1 MSGAAMTPLQELAH
15 LLRPAGGGIH
25 VVSTGKAEQQALQ
38 RRLYGAGSEADI
50 RERWLE
56 TLAAIPVARTV
67 VLAIPSD
74 VGAGFVRGANLA
86 PGRLREALLD
96 DAPDFPQQL
105 RRNGVLDIGDVFVCP
120 QLLHDDMLS
129 EAQLAASRRALYPDL
144 PGNSLPVSPLSMAER
159 ALDLVFQL
167 NPGVRV
173 LMLGGDHSCAL
184 AVARALAKRGGEAW
198 GIVQPDAHTDLL
210 EERLGVRDCFATW
223 SFHASRLL
231 GAPGRMVQVGTR
243 ASGRDRGHWEAST
256 GVRQLWASEC
266 NADGPRALDE
276 IVKTLKAAGV
286 RQVYFSND
294 IDGTDSAWADATG
307 TPEPGG
313 LRPEFLLALLERLGT
328 EFDVV
333 AGDLVEVAP
342 LSARTPGGWERTRE
356 VSVRYLRATLKALTG
371 GHWA

>member
-1 MSGAAMTPLQELAH
+1 MTALEELAH

-25 VVSTGKAEQQALQ
+25 VVSTGKAEQRALQ
-38 RRLYGAGSEADI
+38 QRLYGADSDGAI

-56 TLAAIPVARTV
+56 TLAAIPTARTV
-67 VLAIPSD
+67 VLAVPSD

-86 PGRLREALLD
+86 PGALREALLD

-120 QLLHDDMLS
+120 QLLHDEMLS
-129 EAQLAASRRALYPDL
+129 EAQLSASRRALYPDL
-144 PGNSLPVSPLSMAER
+144 PGCRLPVSPLSMAER
-159 ALDLVFQL
+159 ALERVYEL

-173 LMLGGDHSCAL
+173 LLLGGDHSCAWPL
-184 AVARALAKRGGEAW
+184 ARALSKGRAAAW

-210 EERLGVRDCFATW
+210 EERLGVKYCFATW
-223 SFHASRLL
+223 SLHASRLL

-243 ASGRDRGHWEAST
+243 ASGRDRGHWESTT

-266 NADGPRALDE
+266 NRDEPAALNE
-276 IVKTLKAAGV
+276 IVRSLKAAGV

-294 IDGTDSAWADATG
+294 IDGTDAAWADATG

-313 LRPEFLLALLERLGT
+313 LRPEFLLALLDRLAA
-328 EFDVV
+328 EFEVV

-342 LSARTPGGWERTRE
+342 LAARTAGGWERTRA
-356 VSVRYLRATLKALTG
+356 VSVRYLRATLRALSG